1 MSASHPLKTLLLKKS
16 QQLDLNGRRKFAYF
30 VKEKSTAAGCL
41 QQSLAL
47 NVCAGKRS
55 LFVTEQL
62 TFQQVLRN
70 GVAVNGDKRAI
81 LATATA
87 MNSSCG
93 HFFPCTA
100 LPQQQHRDIC
110 SSNLANKSKDGLHL
124 RAGAQHL
131 LECFR
136 LPTLLQLTV
145 SPLEVQHI
153 DASAKNQFELI
164 HFHGLTQKIVSA
176 RAYRL
181 DRVSLFALSRDHNDL
196 RRVVDIQHVR
206 QGCQPFFGMIRARRQ
221 A

>member
-47 NVCAGKRS
+47 NVCPGKRS

-87 MNSSCG
+87 MNGSCS

-100 LPQQQHRDIC
+100 LPSNSAGTSVPATLRIKAKTDCICGLVPSMSWNVSDCRFCCSWRYPLSRSNTLMHRRRTSL
-110 SSNLANKSKDGLHL
+110 SSSISTGLH
-124 RAGAQHL
+124 RK
-131 LECFR
+131 
-136 LPTLLQLTV
+136 
-145 SPLEVQHI
+145 S
-153 DASAKNQFELI
+153 
-164 HFHGLTQKIVSA
+164 
-176 RAYRL
+176 
-181 DRVSLFALSRDHNDL
+181 
-196 RRVVDIQHVR
+196 
-206 QGCQPFFGMIRARRQ
+206 
-221 A
+221 